1 MTFLHRHHG
10 GTAYFLAMASAGT
23 PVFGLRLDDVKWVI
37 SVVTSMVGATVALY
51 IFVRNQ
57 IEAARLKR
65 EIAEEEE
72 RRRQKLLDWEQRLVM
87 REVEL
92 GRAAKDNSAAGSG
105 EVAHE

>member
-1 MTFLHRHHG
+1 MTFLHRHHDG
-10 GTAYFLAMASAGT
+10 AAYFLAMASAGT

-37 SVVTSMVGATVALY
+37 SVVTSMVGAAVALY

-92 GRAAKDNSAAGSG
+92 GRTAQNGSVAGDSK
-105 EVAHE
+105 VANL